1 MPAAL
6 PDIMARLSAA
16 LTQIGSP
23 EAERA
28 PDVSVEKPTRAQ
40 IGKSIQGDG
49 MVSFPDGK
57 SHTSLKSH
65 LASRGLDPRSYRD
78 HSGLPADYRVVVPW
92 HAGQRS
98 ALARAVGPGRAGP
111 ASRTRSRDGRNAARR
126 ARRSHR
132 VTIGAGCTMSGW
144 TLARMSC

>member
-40 IGKSIQGDG
+40 IGKLIQGDG

-65 LASRGLDPRSYRD
+65 LASRGPDPRSYRD

-98 ALARAVGPGRAGP
+98 ALARP
-111 ASRTRSRDGRNAARR
+111 SARVER
-126 ARRSHR
+126 ARRLGPDHAMVATQPDER
-132 VTIGAGCTMSGW
+132 AAVTA
-144 TLARMSC
+144 